1 MFCFESSYNLKKNV
15 REGWKGDPKELPF
28 QMYPHWC
35 VRRAELQRENLN
47 APSWLLGRGA
57 HTARSVRHRRGTM
70 LPRHLPAVLACLIA
84 ALLVQWVI
92 RRSPQRSAVDPVDA
106 AALVATLDELLA
118 THDWDG
124 AYAAWRSVLQ
134 QARAPGVPVSTRRDR
149 IAVANRVAR
158 ARVERMGADYQAGFP
173 LSSTPPFSSPT
184 FEVVVEALRGAA
196 IFATV
201 DAAQGLLLHALKE
214 RPFAEIA
221 EGLLWEPELTCTSR
235 GLRTVRAG
243 YAYLPPV
250 YCT

>member
-1 MFCFESSYNLKKNV
+1 ME
-15 REGWKGDPKELPF
+15 RRPEGIALSQVYAHSCVCCVPELEPKAE
-28 QMYPHWC
+28 
-35 VRRAELQRENLN
+35 RAEL
-47 APSWLLGRGA
+47 APWARRAHRALG
-57 HTARSVRHRRGTM
+57 RGTM
-70 LPRHLPAVLACLIA
+70 LPRHLPSVLACLIA

-149 IAVANRVAR
+149 IAVANRVSR
-158 ARVERMGADYQAGFP
+158 ARVNRMGADYAAGRHSP
-173 LSSTPPFSSPT
+173 PT

-201 DAAQGLLLHALKE
+201 DHAQGLLLHALKE

>member
-1 MFCFESSYNLKKNV
+1 M
-15 REGWKGDPKELPF
+15 
-28 QMYPHWC
+28 
-35 VRRAELQRENLN
+35 
-47 APSWLLGRGA
+47 GA
-57 HTARSVRHRRGTM
+57 ARTARSVRHRRGTM

-158 ARVERMGADYQAGFP
+158 ARVNRMGADYASLRHSP
-173 LSSTPPFSSPT
+173 LQL
-184 FEVVVEALRGAA
+184 EVVVEALRGAA
-196 IFATV
+196 TFATV
-201 DAAQGLLLHALKE
+201 DYAQGLLLHALKE
-214 RPFAEIA
+214 RPLAEIA

>member
-1 MFCFESSYNLKKNV
+1 ME
-15 REGWKGDPKELPF
+15 RRPEGIALSQVYAHSCVCCVPELEPKPE
-28 QMYPHWC
+28 
-35 VRRAELQRENLN
+35 RAEL
-47 APSWLLGRGA
+47 APWARRAHRALG
-57 HTARSVRHRRGTM
+57 RGTM
-70 LPRHLPAVLACLIA
+70 LPRHLPSVLACLIA

-201 DAAQGLLLHALKE
+201 DEAQALLLRALKE

-221 EGLLWEPELTCTSR
+221 EGLLWEPELTCTSQ

>member
-1 MFCFESSYNLKKNV
+1 
-15 REGWKGDPKELPF
+15 
-28 QMYPHWC
+28 
-35 VRRAELQRENLN
+35 
-47 APSWLLGRGA
+47 
-57 HTARSVRHRRGTM
+57 M
-70 LPRHLPAVLACLIA
+70 LPRHLPSVFACLIA

-158 ARVERMGADYQAGFP
+158 ARVNRMGADYAAGRDGARQARVAGFP

-201 DAAQGLLLHALKE
+201 DDAQALLLRALKE

>member
-1 MFCFESSYNLKKNV
+1 MPELTELSANNLK
-15 REGWKGDPKELPF
+15 
-28 QMYPHWC
+28 
-35 VRRAELQRENLN
+35 

-57 HTARSVRHRRGTM
+57 HQRSVRHRRGTM
-70 LPRHLPAVLACLIA
+70 LPRHLPSVLACLIA

-158 ARVERMGADYQAGFP
+158 ARVDRMDADFRAGFP

-201 DAAQGLLLHALKE
+201 DEAQALLLRALKE